1 VSVRARR
8 WQLLAITIVGM
19 SAVACSSGS
28 TPHPGSSSPS
38 ASTRSVAPAQGYLDA
53 VNALCDAL
61 LPKVIAVTNGGSFD
75 IPLKDFFAQLP
86 AHTRLREDF
95 DRQLARIPVPAAAK
109 DEAAVLAAYIRFA
122 NELDARRLAAAKQD
136 AVAYAKEI
144 AAEAHAGNDPTIA
157 ARNAAGFHDS
167 CNAR

>member
-8 WQLLAITIVGM
+8 WQLLAITVVGM

-28 TPHPGSSSPS
+28 SPHAGSSSPS
-38 ASTRSVAPAQGYLDA
+38 ASTRSVASAQGYLDA

-122 NELDARRLAAAKQD
+122 NELDARRLAAAEQG
-136 AVAYAKEI
+136 AAAYAKEI
-144 AAEAHAGNDPTIA
+144 AAEADAGNDPTIA